1 MFVLLQ
7 TDVSRETHGI
17 VRNWLYI
24 ILTLRH
30 GARAGLFSRWKLKE
44 FQECKYDE
52 ETNMF
57 IGKVCNCIKMVVII
71 HIINQFPRIFHV
83 GNEVL

>member
-7 TDVSRETHGI
+7 TDVSRETHGR

-44 FQECKYDE
+44 FQECKYNE
-52 ETNMF
+52 EPNMF
-57 IGKVCNCIKMVVII
+57 IGKVSYCIQII
-71 HIINQFPRIFHV
+71 HIVNQFPRIFHAISK
-83 GNEVL
+83 